1 MIIATS
7 KSDTM
12 LRKSLGRGQTSV
24 IAINKMIEQFALD
37 PTITEPKRDAYIV
50 TNEDISAN
58 HIKQKFEQALLTK
71 HPATKV
77 IFINKTA
84 KPIYPNGLQ
93 GLDAILQRPK
103 PNDIAQAISVLVS
116 ETVIHDTVEPV
127 MTPISQ
133 HIPTYNPTVEEELVG
148 TEYAEVNPDFEEH
161 KQQESEQPEELIIE
175 EPTPIVQE
183 PTPVPL
189 TKESMLVERV
199 KNAGSVSD
207 VSVLMREITASTL
220 VKDLI
225 ETNSTYAGIEEKL
238 KSLNEAIFS
247 ILNDK
252 TIRTLD
258 EKLSKVHSLL
268 HDKAFFS
275 SKGNTLIEQR
285 LEEVIDTICTR
296 VNELLQNRLSEID
309 TAINR
314 SLELKGIEDY
324 TPRLAGLNSERT
336 NLIIELQTLEFEIQ
350 DIYKL
355 TDNLSVDVAGYIAQS
370 AKDLTGNEMI
380 NAHIEARGTT
390 VLTADTVNIIRA
402 ILDTP
407 TNKTP
412 EAFKEMKMRIINE
425 RKLLSKLFDL
435 DQEIITAQQAVI
447 NYLKTKNIED
457 TVVAETLLKKS
468 LRVYVGPEGCGRTI
482 IPYLLSRY
490 KSKQNANVLCLD
502 LTGTNKYADY
512 GIQYMHIDTYL
523 TELNQRP
530 FMLVAGAIDNSIEAA
545 QKIVTTLLKAA
556 DYYRVINVVLSPEQ
570 RELLETIAQDVLSVN
585 YMVDTNPTNIKTMRE
600 TIERSNFDNVAR
612 RVIIN
617 KCDIPLKSIITKL
630 GLYDSLDFQICTIE
644 NIPTI
649 SEASLVGYNPYG
661 ISKVDFAMEETLK
674 HA

>member
-12 LRKSLGRGQTSV
+12 LRKALGKGQTSV
-24 IAINKMIEQFALD
+24 IAIAKMIEQFALD

-50 TNEDISAN
+50 TNEDISAT

-71 HPATKV
+71 HPAVKV

-84 KPIYPNGLQ
+84 KPIYANGLQ
-93 GLDAILQRPK
+93 GLDAILQKPK
-103 PNDIAQAISVLVS
+103 SQDIAQAISALVS
-116 ETVIHDTVEPV
+116 NTVMQDAIEPV
-127 MTPISQ
+127 ATHVPT
-133 HIPTYNPTVEEELVG
+133 HIPTYQPTPEPEPIPAVEEPVHTPEPEPVVEELV
-148 TEYAEVNPDFEEH
+148 
-161 KQQESEQPEELIIE
+161 IE
-175 EPTPIVQE
+175 EPIAPVVPEVPVVQD
-183 PTPVPL
+183 
-189 TKESMLVERV
+189 KESMLVERV
-199 KNAGSVSD
+199 KNAGSVAD
-207 VSVLMREITASTL
+207 VSILMRELSAATL
-220 VKDLI
+220 IKDLI
-225 ETNSTYAGIEEKL
+225 DTNSTYSGIEEKL
-238 KSLNEAIFS
+238 KSLNEAIFT

-258 EKLSKVHSLL
+258 EKLSKVHALL

-296 VNELLQNRLSEID
+296 VNDLLQARLSEID

-314 SLELKGIEDY
+314 SLELKNVEDY

-336 NLIIELQTLEFEIQ
+336 NLIIELQTLEFELQ
-350 DIYKL
+350 DIYRM
-355 TDNLSVDVAGYIAQS
+355 TDNLSVDVAGYIAQN
-370 AKDLTGNEMI
+370 AKDLTGSELV
-380 NAHIEARGTT
+380 NAQIEARGTT
-390 VLTADTVNIIRA
+390 ILTADTVNTIRA

-407 TNKTP
+407 VNKTP
-412 EAFKEMKMRIINE
+412 QAFKEMKMRIINE

-435 DQEIITAQQAVI
+435 DQEIISAQQAVI
-447 NYLKTKNIED
+447 NYLKSKNIED

-468 LRVYVGPEGCGRTI
+468 LRVFVGPEGCGRTI
-482 IPYLLSRY
+482 VPYLLSRY

-502 LTGTNKYADY
+502 LTGTAKYAEY
-512 GIQYMHIDTYL
+512 GIQYTHIDTYL
-523 TELNQRP
+523 TELNQKP
-530 FMLVAGAIDNSIEAA
+530 FMLVAGAIDNTVEAA

-570 RELLETIAQDVLSVN
+570 RELLETIAQDILCVN
-585 YMVDTNPTNIKTMRE
+585 YMVDTNPANIKMMRD
-600 TIERSNFDNVAR
+600 IIGRSRFENVAR

-617 KCDIPLKSIITKL
+617 KCDIPVKSIITKL

-649 SEASLVGYNPYG
+649 SEASLSGFNPYG